1 MFTAREGDALLVNTN
16 LTKETA
22 ENYGQKE
29 PRIRFSDSGTQMSQK
44 TKYKKTSF
52 PGGKDV
58 QKGGMKKEKLCLYAD
73 HMRRHH
79 LPEDG
84 ELLCGDEHI
93 GQNEDKP
100 ELLHVLLFFA
110 EEIAVGK
117 IRHGVHDQNREEHD
131 EKALLALLGGAGV
144 EREERVI

>member
-1 MFTAREGDALLVNTN
+1 MR
-16 LTKETA
+16 KERWENHVKLRRSCA
-22 ENYGQKE
+22 EN
-29 PRIRFSDSGTQMSQK
+29 M
-44 TKYKKTSF
+44 
-52 PGGKDV
+52 
-58 QKGGMKKEKLCLYAD
+58 C
-73 HMRRHH
+73 RHH

-93 GQNEDKP
+93 GQNEDEP

-144 EREERVI
+144 EREEGVI